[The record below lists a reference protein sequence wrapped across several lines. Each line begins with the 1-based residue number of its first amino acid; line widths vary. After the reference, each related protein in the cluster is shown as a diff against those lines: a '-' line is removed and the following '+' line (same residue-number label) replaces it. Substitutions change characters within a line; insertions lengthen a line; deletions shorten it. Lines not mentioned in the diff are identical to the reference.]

1 MRREHRGRI
10 VLDKIPSEAKPTKVE
25 LPTKKGS
32 EVPEARYLFRRSS
45 SKFGTVVRRHGA
57 KAESAVAEAIFAR
70 YRTDS
75 VRALARS
82 LTSLPAE
89 RLSTTGRFAFDR
101 VTQIHEPQIGDT
113 RSGKWHDLPPDLQS
127 ELTRRFAPFLKQ
139 FGYA

>member
-45 SKFGTVVRRHGA
+45 SKFGTVVSPPRSKPIRRCRGDLCEVSHN
-57 KAESAVAEAIFAR
+57 
-70 YRTDS
+70 S

-89 RLSTTGRFAFDR
+89 RLSTTRRFAFDR
-101 VTQIHEPQIGDT
+101 VTQIHEPHIGDT
-113 RSGKWHDLPPDLQS
+113 RSGKWHDLPPDVQS

>member
-1 MRREHRGRI
+1 MEQLANALRI
-10 VLDKIPSEAKPTKVE
+10 EVE
-25 LPTKKGS
+25 PG
-32 EVPEARYLFRRSS
+32 
-45 SKFGTVVRRHGA
+45 
-57 KAESAVAEAIFAR
+57 VAEAIFAR
-70 YRTDS
+70 YSTDS

-101 VTQIHEPQIGDT
+101 VTQIHEPHIGDT
-113 RSGKWHDLPPDLQS
+113 RSGKWRDLPAEVQS